1 MDVDFGLCVLCDT
14 WCTGFLW
21 CVVAAGVVA
30 VVVLLF
36 DVFVEAAIAP
46 TGNRATTEAA
56 STSLRRVLTDG
67 LQKDRRCGR
76 GCEIQAAAWP

>member
-1 MDVDFGLCVLCDT
+1 VEVGFGLCVLCDT

-21 CVVAAGVVA
+21 CVGAAAVVA
-30 VVVLLF
+30 VVVPF
-36 DVFVEAAIAP
+36 EASVEAAMAP
-46 TGNRATTEAA
+46 TGNTAMTEAA

-76 GCEIQAAAWP
+76 GCEIQAIAWP